1 MSVTQLP
8 ERPASAY
15 QPPDLGQPFAPTT
28 STSPGSTAAA
38 PSAWSPAKRVGFR
51 FLFSYFVLYLLPF
64 PLGQLPFIGIITR
77 PWGQFDRWLSL
88 WTETHLF
95 GLDKPVPIVP
105 TGSGDTMAQWAS
117 QVNWLLIA
125 LGATVVWTLLDR
137 RRTQYARLNEW
148 LRIYVR
154 FGLASIMF
162 SYGFAKIIP
171 TQMPAP
177 QLERLVE
184 PWGEFSPMGVLW
196 SFMGYSS
203 VYQIFTGF
211 GEGIGAFLLVFRRTT
226 TLGALVLCGVLA
238 NVVLLNY
245 TFDVPVKLFSTNLL
259 LMAIVLA
266 APDAKRLVG
275 MLVLNRGAE
284 PRVMTPLFRNV
295 LARRIAMAVTGLF
308 VVYVMGSNLFGVL
321 GFYRQSLGPNAPKS
335 PVWGVWDVEGIA
347 KNSVD
352 QPLLITNPTLIK
364 RVVFGGLNRA
374 TFRLMADSVERFT
387 MKADSGSHQLTLTPR
402 FDSTLARTMTY
413 TKPDA
418 DHLVLAGK
426 VGGDSLV
433 VRLRRYD
440 EQRFTL
446 INRGFHWIQELPFNR

>member
-8 ERPASAY
+8 ERPAY
-15 QPPDLGQPFAPTT
+15 EPPDLVEPFTPTT
-28 STSPGSTAAA
+28 S
-38 PSAWSPAKRVGFR
+38 PSAEATLTVPAWSAAKRVGFR

-64 PLGQLPFIGIITR
+64 PLGQLPFIGIIAR
-77 PWGQFDRWLSL
+77 PWGQFDQWLSL

-125 LGATVVWTLLDR
+125 FGATLVWTLLDR
-137 RRTQYARLNEW
+137 RRTQYARLSEW
-148 LRIYVR
+148 LRVYVR

-162 SYGFAKIIP
+162 SYGFGKIIP

-211 GEGIGAFLLVFRRTT
+211 GEAIGAFLLVFRRTT

-238 NVVLLNY
+238 NVVLMNY

-259 LMAIVLA
+259 LMAIFLA

-275 MLVLNRGAE
+275 ILVLNRGAE
-284 PRVMTPLFRNV
+284 PRVMRPLFRNV
-295 LARRIAMAVTGLF
+295 RARRIATAVTGLF
-308 VVYVMGSNLFGVL
+308 VAYVMGRNLFGVL
-321 GFYRQSLGPNAPKS
+321 GYYRQSLGPNAPKS
-335 PVWGVWDVEGIA
+335 LVWGIWDVEGIT

-352 QPLLITNPTLIK
+352 QPLLITDPTLIK

-387 MKADSGSHQLTLTPR
+387 MKADSVNHELTLTAR
-402 FDSTLARTMTY
+402 FDTTRVRTMTY

-418 DHLVLAGK
+418 EHLVLAGK
-426 VGGDSLV
+426 VDGDSLV
-433 VRLRRYD
+433 VRLRRYN

-446 INRGFHWIQELPFNR
+446 LNRGFNWIQELPFNR